1 MNRIGILGAG
11 TWGIA
16 LSNVLCR
23 AGYNVQVW
31 SALAEEIDQL
41 NVTRKNKNLPDLV
54 LPEEISFIK
63 SDEEIC
69 KDKDI
74 LIFAVP
80 SVFMRSTVKR
90 VKQYINDTQLIVSV
104 AKGFET
110 STLDTMSDIIED
122 ETGIDSDRVIA
133 LSGPTHAEEVA
144 KNLPTTIVACCTNN
158 DNARKV
164 QDIFENT
171 CIRAY
176 TNSDVKGV
184 ELCGALKNV
193 IAISVGIST
202 GLGYGDNARA
212 ALITRGM
219 VEIKRLGLKM
229 GCREETFD
237 GLAGI
242 GDLIVTATSMHSRNN
257 RCGILIGKG
266 YKVEDA
272 VKEVGMVVE
281 GLNAL
286 PGAVKLA
293 EKYNVEMPIVNALNN
308 IVNYGKSAK
317 EVVYDLMNRETKGE
331 SLFVR

>member
-1 MNRIGILGAG
+1 
-11 TWGIA
+11 
-16 LSNVLCR
+16 
-23 AGYNVQVW
+23 
-31 SALAEEIDQL
+31 
-41 NVTRKNKNLPDLV
+41 VTRTNRNLPDLV
-54 LPEEISFIK
+54 LPQEIIFTK
-63 SDEEIC
+63 EDDMIC

-90 VKQYINDTQLIVSV
+90 VKQYIGEDQLIVSV

-122 ETGIDSDRVIA
+122 EASVESDRVIA

-144 KNLPTTIVACCTNN
+144 KDLPTTIVACCTNQE
-158 DNARKV
+158 NARKV
-164 QDIFENT
+164 QGIFENT

-266 YKVEDA
+266 YKVDDA

-293 EKYNVEMPIVNALNN
+293 EKYDVEMPIVNALND
-308 IVNYGKSAK
+308 IVNNDKSAK
-317 EVVYDLMNRETKGE
+317 EVVFDLMNRETKGE
-331 SLFVR
+331 SLFHR